1 MAKTNAE
8 LQRDFKRRSE
18 LTRLDVLIEGP
29 AKRALDRLAVQRNVA
44 MRVILQDLLLQ
55 AERDATAGM
64 TAKARTDF
72 YACKPVQTLPG
83 KNFLPA

>member
-1 MAKTNAE
+1 MAKTNSQ
-8 LQRDFKRRSE
+8 LQREFRQRSE

-44 MRVILQDLLLQ
+44 KRVILQDLLLQ

-64 TAKARTDF
+64 SADVRNDF
-72 YACKPVQTLPG
+72 YAGKPVQTITG
-83 KNFLPA
+83 